1 MHISAFFLTISPI
14 MCQFC
19 IFTHL
24 IQFVS
29 NYSNR
34 IHVLTYN
41 NPRLMPH
48 YDYKAETLFFSYSL
62 IPNYTVIYLHIFI
75 WMSQQNLLWLF
86 SWPSWDQFFTHVPCT
101 YLTCILLTW
110 LTVSYQSVN
119 STSNKISLFPL
130 YYWSFTRVIWLSQY
144 TDLFGVCPLIFG
156 FSIHV

>member
-1 MHISAFFLTISPI
+1 

-62 IPNYTVIYLHIFI
+62 IPNYTVIYLTHFHMDVSAKPFVAIFMTELRSTFHSCTMHIFN
-75 WMSQQNLLWLF
+75 M
-86 SWPSWDQFFTHVPCT
+86 
-101 YLTCILLTW
+101 
-110 LTVSYQSVN
+110 
-119 STSNKISLFPL
+119 
-130 YYWSFTRVIWLSQY
+130 Y
-144 TDLFGVCPLIFG
+144 TFYI
-156 FSIHV
+156 